1 MNRYQ
6 YLGYWIEVF
15 IELNPK
21 DPDGYYCYSAS
32 VELPNQRGVISG
44 GLYGSYDEALFA
56 AEELINSWN

>member
-1 MNRYQ
+1 MNRHQ

-15 IELNPK
+15 IEPLPDDK
-21 DPDGYYCYSAS
+21 DELGYTST

-44 GLYGSYDEALFA
+44 GLYGSYDEAIFA